1 MKMNEKI
8 LACRRRA
15 GLSQEALAERLE
27 VSRQAVSRWECGEA
41 TPEPAKILQLARTFG
56 VTADWLLDDEMGEWA
71 EEKVEPVDAPA
82 THAQTLDD
90 PPQVAGGEVDRP
102 SVEQQR
108 TGVLAVVIIALVALL
123 YLALFSGIFSSL
135 VGTRLFNVLFTVLS
149 VVIGLALLVIAIVQ
163 AVKKR

>member
-56 VTADWLLDDEMGEWA
+56 VTADWLLDDAMGDWV
-71 EEKVEPVDAPA
+71 EETATEAAPPQP
-82 THAQTLDD
+82 QTLDD
-90 PPQVAGGEVDRP
+90 PPP
-102 SVEQQR
+102 R
-108 TGVLAVVIIALVALL
+108 TPAVSHRRGDVLAVVILSLVVLL
-123 YLALFSGIFSSL
+123 YLVFIGGFFSSL
-135 VGTRLFNVLFTVLS
+135 IGTRLFNVLFTVLS
-149 VVIGLALLVIAIVQ
+149 ILVGLALLIIAIVQ
-163 AVKKR
+163 AMRKR